1 MINTEKRDGQ
11 RLRRARTATVLISLI
26 AISAVA
32 FAVYAFQQKK
42 KAEEQTNFAMQKAIE
57 AMQEKQNA
65 VKAQIESD
73 SNREGAM
80 RQAEIAQANARTAI
94 EQKQIADSQT
104 KKAKEN
110 EIKAIQQKSFAD
122 QQRVVAELQ
131 TEIARKKTEELQ
143 KQTEITEEQKSIVKS
158 EKQISVRLKELE
170 NSRSMAS
177 ESIILLNENL
187 FDSSRHVALQAYQ
200 LNQNNNGPVQNND
213 IYNALNS
220 NWVKSINYSNR
231 AAMHLLPVHCIT
243 GMPGSN
249 IIFTADESGV
259 VCGSVIKN
267 NGLQKITSYP
277 TKDEVRALAVSQ
289 DGSRLAAITA
299 EGNGFI
305 FSVSAS
311 NIILQKGFRFQGIGK
326 DVVFDNNE
334 NLIVLSNKGFTK
346 SHITKT
352 DEAEFINQSQ
362 ANAFTIGT
370 TGKIYVAFANE
381 IDVYNSWNDIVNN
394 KKTVL
399 KKFDSKVTSVA
410 VDNNERCLAAGTYNG
425 FITLLEL
432 KNNNAVWSKALHSS
446 SVNALKFNNVT
457 DNVLQLASAGSD
469 QTIKLINVNAIL
481 QKNFNEDVIT
491 LKGHTKWVYDL
502 YYTPDGHWLFST
514 GEDNKVIAW
523 KTTMKDLYLTLNTH

>member
-1 MINTEKRDGQ
+1 MINTEKKDGQ
-11 RLRRARTATVLISLI
+11 RLRRARTATVLISLV
-26 AISAVA
+26 AISAVV

-42 KAEEQTNFAMQKAIE
+42 KAEEQTNFAMQKAVE

-65 VKAQIESD
+65 VKAQIEAD
-73 SNREGAM
+73 TNREGAL
-80 RQAEIAQANARTAI
+80 RQAEIAQANARIAI
-94 EQKQIADSQT
+94 EQQQIADSQT

-122 QQRVVAELQ
+122 QQRAVAEWQ
-131 TEIARKKTEELQ
+131 AEIARKKTEELQ
-143 KQTEITEEQKSIVKS
+143 RQTEITEEQKSIVKS

-187 FDSSRHVALQAYQ
+187 FDSSRHVALQAYR

-220 NWVKSINYSNR
+220 NWIKSINYSNR
-231 AAMHLLPVHCIT
+231 AALHLLPVHCIT
-243 GMPGSN
+243 GMPGN
-249 IIFTADESGV
+249 IIFTADESGI
-259 VCGSVIKN
+259 VCESVIKN
-267 NGLQKITSYP
+267 NGLQKIASYP
-277 TKDEVRALAVSQ
+277 TKEEVRALAVSG
-289 DGSRLAAITA
+289 DGSKLAAVTA

-311 NIILQKGFRFQGIGK
+311 NIILQKNFKFQGIGK
-326 DVVFDNNE
+326 DVAFDDNK

-346 SHITKT
+346 YHLAKM
-352 DEAEFINQSQ
+352 DDDDFINRGQV
-362 ANAFTIGT
+362 NAFAIGT

-381 IDVYNSWNDIVNN
+381 INVYNNWNDVVND

-410 VDNNERCLAAGTYNG
+410 VDKNERCLAGGTYNG

-432 KNNNAVWSKALHSS
+432 KSNNEVWSKALHSS
-446 SVNALKFNNVT
+446 SVNALKFNNVA

-481 QKNFNEDVIT
+481 QKNFNEDIIT

-523 KTTMKDLYLTLNTH
+523 KTTMKDLYLTLNAH